1 MAWAV
6 PCRSME
12 IGFCIAWTAYLDG
25 HLLFSGLHRHRLGEG
40 YDKGFGGG
48 VFRHIGNREKS
59 CFGRTCDS
67 NLD

>member
-25 HLLFSGLHRHRLGEG
+25 YLIFFGLHRYGFGKR

-48 VFRHIGNREKS
+48 VFRHIGNR
-59 CFGRTCDS
+59 
-67 NLD
+67 